1 MATYSDLYKIA
12 TAERQVKETA
22 KVAKAK
28 KAAEK
33 KEEAGAKKESKTSK

>member
-12 TAERQVKETA
+12 IAERKVKEAA
-22 KVAKAK
+22 KEARAK

-33 KEEAGAKKESKTSK
+33 KAEAGAKKESKTSK